1 MATIK
6 GRLKDWNE
14 EQGIG
19 IITVADSKDDILFEL
34 KDFIANHQPH
44 QGEMLICSLRP
55 TLGGRLQA
63 FRVQP
68 TGLVMGD
75 CRFNRLQAS
84 DWLLAGLPFIFSL
97 LAAIFSLIPLLA
109 YLVFSA
115 ASMMTIYQDHNK
127 KTGRFSV
134 SDWQLLIAEL
144 LGGWPGSLVAQA
156 ALNHHCPTRAYQRL
170 TTPIRYLHMIIWLI
184 TITSWMLLAH

>member
-44 QGEMLICSLRP
+44 LGEMLICSLRP

-75 CRFNRLQAS
+75 FRFNRLQTL

-134 SDWQLLIAEL
+134 PDWQLLVAEL
-144 LGGWPGSLVAQA
+144 LGGWPGSLVAQV
-156 ALNHHCPTRAYQRL
+156 ALNHHCPTREYQL
-170 TTPIRYLHMIIWLI
+170 LATPIRYLHMVIWLI
-184 TITSWMLLAH
+184 TITSWVLLTL